1 MQTYFQKEIH
11 FAKQL
16 EEMMAS
22 DAAKETVPLIVPR
35 VLTSSPDT
43 DKELFHLTRYIKV
56 LFVQN
61 FFLNKLEFK
70 RFSRI

>member
-1 MQTYFQKEIH
+1 
-11 FAKQL
+11 
-16 EEMMAS
+16 MAS